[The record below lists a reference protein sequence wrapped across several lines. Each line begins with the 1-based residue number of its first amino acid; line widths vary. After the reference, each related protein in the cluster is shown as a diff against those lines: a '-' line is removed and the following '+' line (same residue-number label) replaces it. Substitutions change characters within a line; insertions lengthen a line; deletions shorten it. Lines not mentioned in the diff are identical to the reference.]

1 MFRYGKK
8 FMGDINT
15 MKITVNGK
23 EVELQNSKTV
33 SDFVLERKVTGRM
46 FVIEKNLKIIP
57 KEDYDKEEIKEG
69 DVIEL
74 VGFVGGG

>member
-1 MFRYGKK
+1 
-8 FMGDINT
+8 